1 MLPQVKDT
9 MGMQAE
15 VFELWTELGSKWNVD
30 NLARRL
36 EERINEHLLTN

>member
-1 MLPQVKDT
+1 MDT

-15 VFELWTELGSKWNVD
+15 VFELWTELGNKWNVE
-30 NLARRL
+30 NLAKRL